1 MKLKKVVSIVFT
13 IIFTII
19 LSLSLISCK
28 DKKDPYSGKYGKK
41 ITEDLTTT
49 NILDDNYRNYY
60 EIFVRSFNDS
70 NFDGIGD
77 LNGVT
82 AKLDYLKDLGYTG
95 IWLMPINPSPSYHKY
110 DVSNYYEIDSKYGT
124 IDDLKDLI
132 NECHKRGIKL
142 IIDLV
147 LNHSSVEN
155 VYFKKA
161 TSAYNKFK
169 KGVALTEEEEIYK
182 DFYVFYDNKS
192 DVPSGVTAYK
202 ASGYD
207 FYYEANFSSNM
218 PEFNCDS
225 ENVKTEFKKIIK
237 YYLDM
242 GLDGFRLD
250 AVKYF
255 YYNDNRK
262 CIDFLSQINSW
273 VKEINPN
280 AYIVGECWEG
290 TSTIQSYYES
300 GCDSFFNFSQSTS
313 YGSSSGVL
321 NGTNPEGRGINIY
334 YNALIS
340 NYNIAGKNGI
350 SAPFLDNHDMSR
362 YTYISDITKNKFT
375 FALLAMMNGTIFSY
389 YGDEVGMYGTNS
401 GSNPDE
407 NVRIPIKW
415 GDFTNIDCSPLA
427 GATAADYPYPTV
439 MEQIEDKNS
448 ILNYY
453 KKVLLIRNQN
463 PEIAR
468 GEIKLIEKDK
478 ETKKLFIS
486 KTYDNQEIGILF
498 NFSETDNLNIDYKTY
513 GYTKVA
519 GQIVIDS
526 SQYVGEKKD
535 GSIILP
541 PYSIVI
547 LRK

>member
-1 MKLKKVVSIVFT
+1 MKIKKILIVFCT
-13 IIFTII
+13 ILLSFT
-19 LSLSLISCK
+19 LFSCEG
-28 DKKDPYSGKYGKK
+28 KKDPYSGKYGKK
-41 ITEDLTTT
+41 ITEDLVTT

-60 EIFVRSFNDS
+60 EIFVRSFNDT
-70 NFDGIGD
+70 NFDGVGD

-82 AKLDYLKDLGYTG
+82 TKLDYIKDLGYTG
-95 IWLMPINPSPSYHKY
+95 IWLMPINQSPSYHKY
-110 DVSNYYEIDSKYGT
+110 DVSNYYEVDPKYGT
-124 IDDLKDLI
+124 INDLKNLI

-147 LNHSSVEN
+147 LNHSSLDNE
-155 VYFKKA
+155 YFKKA
-161 TSAYNKFK
+161 TSAYNKYK
-169 KGVALTEEEEIYK
+169 KGLTLTEEEETYK

-192 DVPSGVTAYK
+192 DIPGGVTAYK
-202 ASGYD
+202 AQGYD

-225 ENVKTEFKKIIK
+225 TSVKNEFKKIIK

-255 YYNDNRK
+255 YFNNNTK
-262 CIDFLSQINSW
+262 CIDFLSQINTW
-273 VKEINPN
+273 VKDINPK
-280 AYIVGECWEG
+280 AYIVGECWDG
-290 TSTIQSYYES
+290 KSTIQNYYNS

-313 YGSSSGVL
+313 YGNSSGVL
-321 NGTNPEGRGINIY
+321 NGTNPEGRGINLY
-334 YNALIS
+334 YNSLIE
-340 NYNIAGKNGI
+340 NYNISGKTGI
-350 SAPFLDNHDMSR
+350 PAPFIDNHDMPR

-389 YGDEVGMYGTNS
+389 YGDEVGLY
-401 GSNPDE
+401 GSNSNNKPDE

-415 GDFTNIDCSPLA
+415 GDFTNPDCSALQ
-427 GATAADYPYPTV
+427 GTTETIYPYPTV
-439 MEQIEDKNS
+439 LEQIEDKNS

-478 ETKKLFIS
+478 ETTKLFIS
-486 KTYDNQEIGILF
+486 KTYNDSEIGILF
-498 NFSETDNLNIDYKTY
+498 NFSETNILNIDYKTY
-513 GYTKVA
+513 GYTKVV

-526 SQYVGEKKD
+526 NQYVGEKND

-547 LRK
+547 FRK

>member
-1 MKLKKVVSIVFT
+1 MKIKKILIVVCTILLSFT
-13 IIFTII
+13 LF
-19 LSLSLISCK
+19 SCNE
-28 DKKDPYSGKYGKK
+28 KKDPYSGKYGKK
-41 ITEDLTTT
+41 ITEDLVTT

-60 EIFVRSFNDS
+60 EIFVRSFNDT
-70 NFDGIGD
+70 NFDGVGD

-82 AKLDYLKDLGYTG
+82 KKLDYLKDLGYTG

-110 DVSNYYEIDSKYGT
+110 DVSNYYEVDPKYGT
-124 IDDLKDLI
+124 INDLKNLI
-132 NECHKRGIKL
+132 NECHERGIKL

-147 LNHSSVEN
+147 LNHSSIDNE
-155 VYFKKA
+155 YFKKS
-161 TSAYNKFK
+161 TNAYNKYR
-169 KGVALTEEEEIYK
+169 KGLALTKEEETYK
-182 DFYVFYDNKS
+182 DFYVFYDNQS
-192 DVPSGVTAYK
+192 DVPAGVTAYK
-202 ASGYD
+202 APGYD

-225 ENVKTEFKKIIK
+225 TSVKNEFKKIIK

-255 YYNDNRK
+255 YFNNNTK
-262 CIDFLSQINSW
+262 CINFLSQINTW
-273 VKEINPN
+273 VKDINPN
-280 AYIVGECWEG
+280 AYIVGECWDG
-290 TSTIQSYYES
+290 KSTIQNYYNS

-313 YGSSSGVL
+313 YGNSSGVL
-321 NGTNPEGRGINIY
+321 NGTNPEGRGINLY
-334 YNALIS
+334 YNSLIE
-340 NYNIAGKNGI
+340 NYNISGKTGI
-350 SAPFLDNHDMSR
+350 PAPFIDNHDMPR
-362 YTYISDITKNKFT
+362 YTYISDITKNKFS

-389 YGDEVGMYGTNS
+389 YGDEVGLFGTNS
-401 GSNPDE
+401 NNKPDE

-415 GDFTNIDCSPLA
+415 GDFTNPDCLNLT
-427 GATAADYPYPTV
+427 GTTETIYPYPTV
-439 MEQIEDKNS
+439 LEQIEDKNS

-478 ETKKLFIS
+478 ETTKLFIS
-486 KTYDNQEIGILF
+486 KTYNDSEIGILF
-498 NFSETDNLNIDYKTY
+498 NFSETNNLNIDYKTY
-513 GYTKVA
+513 GYTKVV

-526 SQYVGEKKD
+526 NQYVGEKKD